1 LYKEFLKKITEW
13 ALEKEE
19 EAAKECAI
27 PLEEIEK
34 QLNILKEKREEL
46 KKKCEEELNEIE
58 SLIQRVEKIK
68 NIELLKCNTDKKE
81 DKD

>member
-1 LYKEFLKKITEW
+1 MFKEFLKKITEW

-46 KKKCEEELNEIE
+46 KKKYEEELNEIE

-68 NIELLKCNTDKKE
+68 NIELLKCNTDKE
-81 DKD
+81 